1 MGQFRIIPLPQPRL
15 SGSMSVE
22 EAIAKR
28 RSVRKYQ
35 PQELTLEQISQ
46 LLWSA
51 QGITGRKPMF
61 RAAPSAGG
69 LHPLEFYLCRHDGIW
84 HYEVEAHQL
93 KQIYEG
99 DVRRELAEASW
110 RQAFIGTAPC
120 VFAVSA
126 QFRRST
132 GTYGD
137 RGRFRY
143 VPMDL
148 GHAAEN
154 MLLQAVALGLGAVVV
169 AAFDDS
175 KIAQILHLPAN
186 EDPLYLIPVGYPA

>member
-1 MGQFRIIPLPQPRL
+1 MSDFQVIPLPKPRL
-15 SGSMSVE
+15 TGSMSVE

-28 RSVRKYQ
+28 RSIRRYQ

-51 QGITGRKPMF
+51 QGITGRKSML

-93 KQIYEG
+93 KWVAAE
-99 DVRRELAEASW
+99 DVRKALGEAAW
-110 RQAFIGTAPC
+110 KQTFIGTAPC

-132 GTYGD
+132 GTYGE
-137 RGRFRY
+137 RGRHRY

-154 MLLQAVALGLGAVVV
+154 LLLQAVALGLGAVVI
-169 AAFDDS
+169 AAFDDT
-175 KIAQILHLPAN
+175 KIAELLHLPAN
-186 EDPLYLIPVGYPA
+186 EEPLYLIPVGYPA

>member
-1 MGQFRIIPLPQPRL
+1 MSDSRVLPLPAPRL
-15 SGSMSVE
+15 TGSMSVE

-28 RSVRKYQ
+28 RSVRRYQ
-35 PQELTLEQISQ
+35 PQELTLEQIAQ

-51 QGITGRKPMF
+51 QGITGRKAQF

-84 HYEVEAHQL
+84 HYEVEQHQL
-93 KQIYEG
+93 KQTFNE
-99 DVRRELAEASW
+99 DVRKALGEASW
-110 RQAFIGTAPC
+110 KQTFIGTAPC

-132 GTYGD
+132 TTYGE
-137 RGRFRY
+137 RGRLRY

-154 MLLQAVALGLGAVVV
+154 LLLQAVALGLGAVVI
-169 AAFDDS
+169 AAFDDE
-175 KIAQILHLPAN
+175 KVGQILHLPAN
-186 EDPLYLIPVGYPA
+186 EEPLYLIPVGYPG